1 MNYNTN
7 VPHPLYAQGHG
18 YGALY
23 GGAPSICPVLDLV
36 VTHTK
41 NKSYPPSAVSCL
53 PLPSPSSSPGP
64 TDATEPAAADV
75 QI

>member
-41 NKSYPPSAVSCL
+41 N
-53 PLPSPSSSPGP
+53 
-64 TDATEPAAADV
+64 
-75 QI
+75 